1 VYYRSFN
8 MSDADE
14 SSSDESAAEHTDV
27 TSGKRGI
34 HAIPPPTQCSED
46 VAAWNPPPPVAMSW
60 THHST
65 ESIHGDP
72 MFWSRELAE
81 EEQRYPDPD
90 PTRNR
95 EVLEPGD
102 PGSLVAAGGVDVSR
116 ELETQLAGAMTVQL
130 STSDGN

>member
-1 VYYRSFN
+1 

-27 TSGKRGI
+27 TPGKRGI

-60 THHST
+60 THHSN

-81 EEQRYPDPD
+81 KEQRYPDP
-90 PTRNR
+90 TRS
-95 EVLEPGD
+95 LEPGD
-102 PGSLVAAGGVDVSR
+102 PGPLVAAGGVDVSR
-116 ELETQLAGAMTVQL
+116 ELETQLAGSMTVQL
-130 STSDGN
+130 STNDGN